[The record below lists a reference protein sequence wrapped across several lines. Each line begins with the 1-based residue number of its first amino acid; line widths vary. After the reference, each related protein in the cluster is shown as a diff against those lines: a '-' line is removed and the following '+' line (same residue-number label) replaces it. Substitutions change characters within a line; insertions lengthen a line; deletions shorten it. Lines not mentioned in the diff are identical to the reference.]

1 MKLSANWQELL
12 FVVFFSLYIPCTSM
26 AVWITKEKHE
36 LVSLCFQFLCSLP
49 GKKAETLGCIFTD
62 VPNFLMVYALS
73 VKFVSF
79 CF

>member
-1 MKLSANWQELL
+1 
-12 FVVFFSLYIPCTSM
+12 M